1 MLYFGVV
8 WLALLG
14 AELLVAYEFLKAQI
28 RHH

>member
-1 MLYFGVV
+1 MVLFGVV
-8 WLALLG
+8 WLALLA